1 MIEVK
6 DIQYSYPSASHKI
19 MRFPNFSLKPGEHC
33 LLLGESGGGK
43 TTLLHLL
50 GGLLLS
56 QYGKI
61 ELAGVDITKLSQAE
75 LDQFRGK
82 KIGFIF
88 QKNHLINTL
97 TVKQNLLAASFF
109 AGNPPDPERAIELLE
124 ELGLSDKLHSKVTE
138 LSVGQAQRVAI
149 ARAVMNKPTLLLA
162 DEPTSALD
170 DRNCEKVISLL
181 LKLANHS
188 WATLLVATHDQRL
201 RERFK
206 KQIQLQTN
214 PFSSL

>member
-1 MIEVK
+1 MVSVK
-6 DIQYSYPSASHKI
+6 DLQYTYPKATST
-19 MRFPNFSLKPGEHC
+19 MRFPDFDIQAGEHS

-43 TTLLHLL
+43 TTLLHLI
-50 GGLLLS
+50 GGLLQS
-56 QYGKI
+56 QKGKI
-61 ELAGVDITKLSQAE
+61 ELDGVNIAALSAVQ

-82 KIGFIF
+82 KMGFIF

-109 AGNPPDPERAIELLE
+109 AGNPADPQRAVEILE
-124 ELGLSDKLHSKVTE
+124 ELGLADKLNSKVTE

-149 ARAVMNKPTLLLA
+149 ARAVMNKPALILA

-170 DRNCEKVISLL
+170 DKNCERVISLL

-201 RERFK
+201 KERLNR
-206 KQIQLQTN
+206 QIELKSTEIN
-214 PFSSL
+214 RP

>member
-1 MIEVK
+1 MVSVK
-6 DIQYSYPSASHKI
+6 DLQYTYSKAI
-19 MRFPNFSLKPGEHC
+19 TTMRFPDFDIQAGEHS

-43 TTLLHLL
+43 TTLLHLI
-50 GGLLLS
+50 GGLLQS
-56 QYGKI
+56 QKGKI
-61 ELAGVDITKLSQAE
+61 ELDGVNIAALSAVQ

-82 KIGFIF
+82 KMGFIF

-109 AGNPPDPERAIELLE
+109 AGNPADPQRAVEILE
-124 ELGLSDKLHSKVTE
+124 ELGLADKLNSKVTE

-149 ARAVMNKPTLLLA
+149 ARAVMNKPALILA

-170 DRNCEKVISLL
+170 DKNCEKVISLL

-201 RERFK
+201 KERLNR
-206 KQIQLQTN
+206 QIELKSTEIN
-214 PFSSL
+214 RA

>member
-1 MIEVK
+1 MVSVK
-6 DIQYSYPSASHKI
+6 DLQYTYPKAI
-19 MRFPNFSLKPGEHC
+19 TTMRFPDFEIQAGEHS

-43 TTLLHLL
+43 TTLLHLI
-50 GGLLLS
+50 GGLLQS
-56 QYGKI
+56 QKGKI
-61 ELAGVDITKLSQAE
+61 ELDGVNIAALSAVQ

-82 KIGFIF
+82 KMGFIF

-109 AGNPPDPERAIELLE
+109 AGNLADPQRAVEILE
-124 ELGLSDKLHSKVTE
+124 ELGLADKLNSKVTE

-149 ARAVMNKPTLLLA
+149 ARAVMNKPALILA

-170 DRNCEKVISLL
+170 DKNCEKVISLL

-201 RERFK
+201 KERLNR
-206 KQIQLQTN
+206 QIELKSTEIN
-214 PFSSL
+214 RA